1 MTTADVRSTP
11 HESTGRR
18 TQARLSVN
26 MGRATAEALHALMD
40 SRGATATE
48 IVRRAISLLAFI
60 EAERQKGSR
69 LALLSDTENGQQVRE
84 IILGV
89 D

>member
-1 MTTADVRSTP
+1 M
-11 HESTGRR
+11 
-18 TQARLSVN
+18 QCLSVAVDRLVVFAEAVVQQH
-26 MGRATAEALHALMD
+26 MGRATAEALDALMD

-48 IVRRAISLLAFI
+48 IVGRVISLLAFI

>member
-1 MTTADVRSTP
+1 MTSADIRSTP
-11 HESTGRR
+11 NESTGRR
-18 TQARLSVN
+18 NQARLSVN
-26 MGRATAEALHALMD
+26 MGRATAEALHALME

-48 IVRRAISLLAFI
+48 TVRRAISVLAFI
-60 EAERQKGSR
+60 EAERKKGNR
-69 LALLSDTENGQQVRE
+69 LALLSDTETGQQVRE